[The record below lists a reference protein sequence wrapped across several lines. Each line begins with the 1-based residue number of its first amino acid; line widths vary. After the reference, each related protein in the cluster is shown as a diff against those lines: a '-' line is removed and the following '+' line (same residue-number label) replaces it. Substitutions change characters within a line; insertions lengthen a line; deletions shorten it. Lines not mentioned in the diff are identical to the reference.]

1 MKRGATCCSGVSR
14 RILSSLRVRQC
25 ARALA
30 RYAPDLGLVVGRGPG
45 RRGSRSAARVDVD
58 GAWSDTGAAGGGS
71 GASGARSQLRIGVV
85 WVSAVLAIV
94 GLSASVFS
102 GSAAATPGVPAFA
115 PVPGSTFTTGGIPDS
130 VAFSPN
136 GKLLANANDLTS
148 TTNPTGT
155 VSVFSVAADG
165 ALTQVTGS
173 PFETGGGPDSIAFS
187 PSGGLLATANA
198 DSTVSVFSV
207 SAAGALTQVAGSPF
221 STSASNGQNAM
232 SFSSNG
238 KLLATANFKD
248 STVSMFSVA
257 ADGALTQVPGSPFA
271 LSATPDSLA
280 FSPTSGLLAIG
291 NSSSATVSMFS
302 VSAGGALTEVA
313 GSPFTI
319 DATIGPL
326 PNPTSVAF
334 SPNGGLLATADP
346 GSSSV
351 RVLTVGSGGALTG
364 FAEGQV
370 GGGDDPQSVV
380 FSPNGGL
387 VATANFID
395 GTASVLSVPTSLF
408 GPLAPV
414 TGSPFAIPIGS
425 SPGDDVDETTSVAF
439 SPSGGLLATTTFPDG
454 VSVLSVGPPSVSV
467 SSPGQSGE
475 VYAVG
480 QTVATRF
487 GCEETEAGPGIA
499 SCRDTAGV
507 SSPGTLATGIVG
519 AHTYTVTATSKDG
532 QTATETISYTVAAAP
547 SAQINSPAN
556 ATTYRQGQAVNAVY
570 DCAEGA
576 SGPGLASCA
585 GTVAA
590 GQPIDTSTLGA
601 HSFTVTATS
610 RDGQTATKA
619 VVYTVAAPPSA
630 QINSPANG
638 ATYSQG
644 QVVNAAYDCAEGA
657 SGPGLSSCAGTVAAG
672 QPIDTSTLGIHTFTV
687 TASSKDGQ
695 TGATTIHY
703 TVTAPTPPP
712 PPPPSGG
719 SSNPPPPP
727 PGGGSSN
734 PQPSA
739 PEVTVI
745 VPTQRLATVRRAR
758 HLTARCMLASAGT
771 CTATATISA
780 ATARTLKL
788 KVPKHAHRITLAT
801 ASKTLKHRGS
811 LTLTLKLSATT
822 IAALTRAKT
831 LKITITATSS
841 SAGLTPRTTTK
852 TITLT

>member
-1 MKRGATCCSGVSR
+1 MRSGPR
-14 RILSSLRVRQC
+14 
-25 ARALA
+25 
-30 RYAPDLGLVVGRGPG
+30 
-45 RRGSRSAARVDVD
+45 
-58 GAWSDTGAAGGGS
+58 T
-71 GASGARSQLRIGVV
+71 GVV
-85 WVSAVLAIV
+85 WILAVLAIV

-102 GSAAATPGVPAFA
+102 GSAAATPAVPAFA
-115 PVPGSTFTTGGIPDS
+115 PVPGSPFAADLFLQS
-130 VAFSPN
+130 VVFSPN
-136 GKLLANANDLTS
+136 GKLVATANAATS
-148 TTNPTGT
+148 VSMAST
-155 VSVFSVAADG
+155 VLVFSVAADG
-165 ALTQVTGS
+165 ALTQVPGS
-173 PFETGGGPDSIAFS
+173 PFATGGGPDSMAFS

-198 DSTVSVFSV
+198 DGTVSVFSV
-207 SAAGALTQVAGSPF
+207 SAGGALTQVPGSPF
-221 STSASNGQNAM
+221 ATGAGNGLNAM

-238 KLLATANFKD
+238 KLLATANFDD

-257 ADGALTQVPGSPFA
+257 ANGALTQVTGSPFA

-334 SPNGGLLATADP
+334 SPNGAMLATADP
-346 GSSSV
+346 ASGLLK
-351 RVLTVGSGGALTG
+351 VLTVGAGGALTG
-364 FAEGQV
+364 FASGQV

-380 FSPNGGL
+380 FSPNGQL
-387 VATANFID
+387 LATGNQSN

-408 GPLAPV
+408 GLLAPV
-414 TGSPFAIPIGS
+414 TGSPFSIGII
-425 SPGDDVDETTSVAF
+425 TTSVAF
-439 SPSGGLLATTTFPDG
+439 SPGGGLLASTSEPDG
-454 VSVLSVGPPSVSV
+454 GLSLLSVGPPSVSV
-467 SSPGQSGE
+467 SSPGQSGGL
-475 VYAVG
+475 YAVG
-480 QTVATRF
+480 QTVATSF
-487 GCEETEAGPGIA
+487 GCEESEAGPGIA
-499 SCRDTAGV
+499 SCQDSAGMN
-507 SSPGTLATGIVG
+507 SPAKLATGVVG
-519 AHTYTVTATSKDG
+519 AHTDTVTATSQDG

-556 ATTYRQGQAVNAVY
+556 ATTYQQGQAVNAAY
-570 DCAEGA
+570 DCGEGA

-585 GTVAA
+585 GTVAT

-610 RDGQTATKA
+610 QDGQTATKA

-638 ATYSQG
+638 ATYNQG
-644 QVVNAAYDCAEGA
+644 QVVNAAYDCGDGA
-657 SGPGLSSCAGTVAAG
+657 SGPGVASCAGTVAAG
-672 QPIDTSTLGIHTFTV
+672 QPIDTSTLGTHSFTV
-687 TASSKDGQ
+687 TASSQDGQ
-695 TGATTIHY
+695 TAATTIHY

-712 PPPPSGG
+712 PPPPGGG
-719 SSNPPPPP
+719 SSSPPPP

-734 PQPSA
+734 PQPLA

-745 VPTQRLATVRRAR
+745 VPAQRLATVRRVR

-780 ATARTLKL
+780 ATAKALKL

-801 ASKTLKHRGS
+801 ASKILKHKGAI
-811 LTLTLKLSATT
+811 TLTLKLSANT
-822 IAALTRAKT
+822 ITALKRAKT

-852 TITLT
+852 TTTLK

>member
-45 RRGSRSAARVDVD
+45 RRGSRGAARVDVD

-173 PFETGGGPDSIAFS
+173 PFETGGGPGPIAFR
-187 PSGGLLATANA
+187 PSGGVLADANA

-271 LSATPDSLA
+271 LSATPDSL
-280 FSPTSGLLAIG
+280 
-291 NSSSATVSMFS
+291 
-302 VSAGGALTEVA
+302 
-313 GSPFTI
+313 
-319 DATIGPL
+319 
-326 PNPTSVAF
+326 AF

-439 SPSGGLLATTTFPDG
+439 SPRGGLLATTTFPDG

-467 SSPGQSGE
+467 NSPGQSGE

-547 SAQINSPAN
+547 SAQISTPAN
-556 ATTYRQGQAVNAVY
+556 GATYSQGQAAVNAAY
-570 DCAEGA
+570 DCGEGA

-585 GTVAA
+585 GTVAT

-610 RDGQTATKA
+610 LAGQTATKA

-657 SGPGLSSCAGTVAAG
+657 SGPGLSSCAGTVAAA
-672 QPIDTSTLGIHTFTV
+672 QPIDPSALGIHTFTV

-695 TGATTIHY
+695 TAATTIHY

>member
-1 MKRGATCCSGVSR
+1 MV
-14 RILSSLRVRQC
+14 
-25 ARALA
+25 
-30 RYAPDLGLVVGRGPG
+30 
-45 RRGSRSAARVDVD
+45 
-58 GAWSDTGAAGGGS
+58 
-71 GASGARSQLRIGVV
+71 
-85 WVSAVLAIV
+85 AIV

-115 PVPGSTFTTGGIPDS
+115 PVPGSTFTTGAVPDS
-130 VAFSPN
+130 VAFSPS
-136 GKLLANANDLTS
+136 GKLLANANEVTS
-148 TTNPTGT
+148 GTNPTGT

-173 PFETGGGPDSIAFS
+173 PFATGSGADSIAFS

-198 DSTVSVFSV
+198 DSTVSIFSV
-207 SAAGALTQVAGSPF
+207 SARGALTQVTGSPF
-221 STSASNGQNAM
+221 STGASNGQNAM

-238 KLLATANFKD
+238 KLLATANFND

-271 LSATPDSLA
+271 LCATPDSLA
-280 FSPTSGLLAIG
+280 FSPTSGLLAIA

-302 VSAGGALTEVA
+302 VSAGGALTQVA

-334 SPNGGLLATADP
+334 SPNGTLLATADP
-346 GSSSV
+346 GSSSL
-351 RVLTVGSGGALTG
+351 RLLAVGAGGALTG

-370 GGGDDPQSVV
+370 GAGDVPQSVV
-380 FSPNGGL
+380 FSPNGRL
-387 VATANFID
+387 VATANFVD
-395 GTASVLSVPTSLF
+395 GTASVLSVPTSVF

-439 SPSGGLLATTTFPDG
+439 SPNGGLLANTTFPDG
-454 VSVLSVGPPSVSV
+454 VSVLSVGPPSLSV

-487 GCEETEAGPGIA
+487 ACEESEAGPGIA
-499 SCRDTAGV
+499 SCQDTEGV
-507 SSPGTLATGIVG
+507 KSPAKLATSVVG
-519 AHTYTVTATSKDG
+519 AHTYTVTAISKDG

-547 SAQINSPAN
+547 SAQVNSPADG
-556 ATTYRQGQAVNAVY
+556 TTYQQGQAVNAAY
-570 DCAEGA
+570 DCGEGA

-585 GTVAA
+585 GTVAT

-610 RDGQTATKA
+610 QDGQTATKA
-619 VVYTVAAPPSA
+619 VVYTVAAPPSS
-630 QINSPANG
+630 QISSPASG
-638 ATYSQG
+638 TTYQQG

-657 SGPGLSSCAGTVAAG
+657 SGPGLASCVGTVAAG
-672 QPIDTSTLGIHTFTV
+672 HPIDTGTPGTHSFTV
-687 TASSKDGQ
+687 TASSNDGQ
-695 TGATTIHY
+695 TAATTIHY
-703 TVTAPTPPP
+703 TVAAPTPPP
-712 PPPPSGG
+712 PPGG
-719 SSNPPPPP
+719 SSNPLPP
-727 PGGGSSN
+727 PGGGSPN
-734 PQPSA
+734 PQPTA
-739 PEVTVI
+739 PEVTVT
-745 VPTQRLATVRRAR
+745 VPAQRLATVRRTR
-758 HLTARCMLASAGT
+758 HLTARCTLVNAGT

-780 ATARTLKL
+780 ATAKTLKL

-801 ASKTLKHRGS
+801 ASKVLKHRGTI
-811 LTLTLKLSATT
+811 TLTLKLSAHT
-822 IAALTRAKT
+822 IAVLKRAKT
-831 LKITITATSS
+831 LKITIIATSS
-841 SAGLTPRTTTK
+841 SAGLTLRTTTK
-852 TITLT
+852 TTTLK